1 MNGVL
6 LNVYLVV
13 SAVLTILMAIAHSV
27 VGEILILIPLQK
39 AEGLPAVRGSVRT
52 TKSTLRF
59 AWHVTSVLGIGIF
72 IILYHYSAVPEFNP
86 EQIFILRTLSLTFF
100 TSFVIAIVG
109 SRARHPSWAVFI
121 LVSILTWM
129 STN

>member
-1 MNGVL
+1 M
-6 LNVYLVV
+6 NVYLII
-13 SAVLTILMAIAHSV
+13 SGILTALMAIVHSV

-52 TKSTLRF
+52 TRSTLRF
-59 AWHVTSVLGIGIF
+59 TWHVTSVFGIGIAF
-72 IILYHYSAVPEFNP
+72 IFFYYSRFTEFNS
-86 EQIFILRTLSLTFF
+86 EQIYILRTLSLTFLA
-100 TSFVIAIVG
+100 SFVVAIVG

-121 LVSILTWM
+121 FVSILTWL